1 MNTEKQARL
10 ELLSQNRKD
19 LQTQVARIKQTIAKV
34 LDQNTSIAERIR
46 TLFKGQAITIFSILT
61 THYMTIS
68 AIVLASTS
76 VFAGGRETGGSTS
89 KDEGTLR
96 KWLDRLANALK
107 RLAGEAV
114 EAL

>member
-1 MNTEKQARL
+1 
-10 ELLSQNRKD
+10 
-19 LQTQVARIKQTIAKV
+19 
-34 LDQNTSIAERIR
+34 
-46 TLFKGQAITIFSILT
+46 
-61 THYMTIS
+61 MTIS
-68 AIVLASTS
+68 AIVLAITS